1 MSMFYFLQRQSQTVS
16 ETQLCCGPTNTNTPE
31 MSENEWCRVQNKW
44 LGANALLNGLCQQVN
59 CNLELYVNLMLS
71 VLCFELSRLTSPK
84 HNRHKLIHY
93 SWQTGRCSILPHLS
107 WIVQKSITR
116 DDQMSLGLACT
127 TTTNTC
133 QNKRKILK

>member
-84 HNRHKLIHY
+84 HNRHKLMIP
-93 SWQTGRCSILPHLS
+93 GRQAHAPF
-107 WIVQKSITR
+107 
-116 DDQMSLGLACT
+116 SLISAGLY
-127 TTTNTC
+127 
-133 QNKRKILK
+133 RKVSPEMIRCL